1 MTLSGTVSGIVGQKL
16 WGELKRDNEMNWRL
30 EVMVNSRNTSSI
42 ITYYSIV
49 ANFEESFYVHHFLK

>member
-49 ANFEESFYVHHFLK
+49 ANFKESFYVHHFLK